1 MRVPSSCPTN
11 PSQEAVRLP
20 SQTAI
25 SPTNRAYC
33 VTPSLVGVEF
43 GDSTRWGRVRN
54 HPIFSVSYGKRLGAR
69 PRSRPLGS
77 TLKLRQPKT
86 LYSKPPQGFEPWTPA
101 LRKPCSTAELR
112 RRSAGKLVPALRMTS
127 PLAARFGM
135 TASARR
141 SCRAHAHLSARPGR
155 HRTHG
160 STPATPESS
169 ALTVRSW
176 CRRPA
181 TRRFA
186 CGTRARPRSAA
197 AVRIVGQASG
207 QRKRRLASGPP
218 RRSAATASGK
228 IAAPARSRLYPTG
241 STRGE
246 GGRAPPS

>member
-101 LRKPCSTAELR
+101 LRMRRTSVVRLLARLGHGSSTNAKPLFFEGFVVRSGLR
-112 RRSAGKLVPALRMTS
+112 RPVLPRL
-127 PLAARFGM
+127 PL
-135 TASARR
+135 
-141 SCRAHAHLSARPGR
+141 
-155 HRTHG
+155 
-160 STPATPESS
+160 
-169 ALTVRSW
+169 
-176 CRRPA
+176 
-181 TRRFA
+181 
-186 CGTRARPRSAA
+186 
-197 AVRIVGQASG
+197 
-207 QRKRRLASGPP
+207 PP
-218 RRSAATASGK
+218 
-228 IAAPARSRLYPTG
+228 
-241 STRGE
+241 
-246 GGRAPPS
+246 